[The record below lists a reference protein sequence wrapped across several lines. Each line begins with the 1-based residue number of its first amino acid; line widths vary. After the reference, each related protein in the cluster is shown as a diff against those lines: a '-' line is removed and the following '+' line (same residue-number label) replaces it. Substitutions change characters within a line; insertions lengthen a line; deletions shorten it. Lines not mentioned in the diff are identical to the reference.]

1 MKQRCKWPGYDPVYV
16 KYHDTEWGVPVH
28 EDRTLFEF
36 LVLEGAQ
43 AGLSWITILK
53 KRDNFAKAFAGFN
66 PEIIAEYNQ
75 DKIEELMQNKSIIR
89 NRLKIESVVRNAR
102 LFLDIQKEFTSFNDY
117 IWMFTGG
124 KPKKNAWRHE
134 DEIPGA
140 TEESLAMSRNLK
152 KRGFKFVGPTICYA
166 FMQATGMVN
175 DHIVDCF
182 RYNEIYR
189 PSHK

>member
-1 MKQRCKWPGYDPVYV
+1 MKQRCKWAGHAPVYV

-28 EDRTLFEF
+28 DDRTLFEF
-36 LVLEGAQ
+36 LVLEGTQ

-53 KRDNFAKAFAGFN
+53 KRDNLAKAFAGFN

-75 DKIEELMQNKSIIR
+75 NKIEELMQNKSIIR
-89 NRLKIESVVRNAR
+89 NRLKIESVVHNAR

-117 IWMFTGG
+117 IWTFIGG

-134 DEIPGA
+134 DDIPTA
-140 TEESLAMSRNLK
+140 TEESSDMSRNLK

-182 RYNEIYR
+182 RYNEV
-189 PSHK
+189 